1 MSSRDKPPQRH
12 TASSDQDRL
21 CQTCNK
27 VISLVWKS
35 DAFSTWDSQV
45 RQWRTGTHRC
55 NIQHGHLDLE
65 FAQLLLLLLL
75 LVVSLLV
82 FLSDVLLDVAF
93 LVEMLLETA
102 FLGRRLLV
110 AVFLLERWSVWA
122 SLLWLCSLLLY

>member
-1 MSSRDKPPQRH
+1 M
-12 TASSDQDRL
+12 
-21 CQTCNK
+21 
-27 VISLVWKS
+27 
-35 DAFSTWDSQV
+35 

-65 FAQLLLLLLL
+65 FAQLLLLLLA
-75 LVVSLLV
+75 VSLLV

-93 LVEMLLETA
+93 WVEMLLETA

-122 SLLWLCSLLLY
+122 SLLWLCSWLLY

>member
-1 MSSRDKPPQRH
+1 MSSRDKPLQRH

-21 CQTCNK
+21 CQTCK
-27 VISLVWKS
+27 KAISLAGKS

-93 LVEMLLETA
+93 WVEMLLETA
-102 FLGRRLLV
+102 FLGQRLLV
-110 AVFLLERWSVWA
+110 GVSLLVMWSVWA
-122 SLLWLCSLLLY
+122 FSLWLCS

>member
-1 MSSRDKPPQRH
+1 MSSRDKPLQRH

-21 CQTCNK
+21 CQ
-27 VISLVWKS
+27 
-35 DAFSTWDSQV
+35 TWDSQV

-93 LVEMLLETA
+93 WVEMLLETA
-102 FLGRRLLV
+102 FLG
-110 AVFLLERWSVWA
+110 
-122 SLLWLCSLLLY
+122 